1 MGNSNTNTSENNY
14 MEQIKSINID
24 DLDLSKTDAL
34 QLKVLKEMIEKL
46 EKVEKRKSDKIMYKL
61 PAINLCSY
69 SLI

>member
-1 MGNSNTNTSENNY
+1 MGSSGSKPSENSY

-24 DLDLSKTDAL
+24 DLDLSKIDAL
-34 QLKVLKEMIEKL
+34 QLKVLKEMIDKL
-46 EKVEKRKSDKIMYKL
+46 EKVEQRTSDKIMYKL

>member
-24 DLDLSKTDAL
+24 DLDLSKIDAL
-34 QLKVLKEMIEKL
+34 QLKVLKEMIETI

>member
-14 MEQIKSINID
+14 MEQIKSYNID
-24 DLDLSKTDAL
+24 ELDLSKIDAL

>member
-1 MGNSNTNTSENNY
+1 MGSSGSKPSENSY

-24 DLDLSKTDAL
+24 DLDLSKIDAL
-34 QLKVLKEMIEKL
+34 QLKVLKEMIDKL
-46 EKVEKRKSDKIMYKL
+46 EKVEQRKSDKIMYKL

>member
-1 MGNSNTNTSENNY
+1 MGNSNTNTSENNC

-24 DLDLSKTDAL
+24 ELDLSKIDAL

>member
-1 MGNSNTNTSENNY
+1 MGSGGSKPSENSY

-24 DLDLSKTDAL
+24 DLDLSKIDAL
-34 QLKVLKEMIEKL
+34 QLKVLKEMIDKL
-46 EKVEKRKSDKIMYKL
+46 EKVEQRKSDKIMYKL

>member
-1 MGNSNTNTSENNY
+1 MGNSSTKTSENNY

-24 DLDLSKTDAL
+24 DLDLSKIDAL
-34 QLKVLKEMIEKL
+34 QLKVLKEMIDKL

-61 PAINLCSY
+61 PAINSCSY

>member
-1 MGNSNTNTSENNY
+1 MGNSNTNTAENNY

-24 DLDLSKTDAL
+24 ELDLSKIDAL
-34 QLKVLKEMIEKL
+34 QLKVLKETIETL

>member
-1 MGNSNTNTSENNY
+1 MGNSSTKTSENNY

-24 DLDLSKTDAL
+24 DLDLSKIDAL
-34 QLKVLKEMIEKL
+34 QLKVLKEMIEKN

>member
-46 EKVEKRKSDKIMYKL
+46 EKVEERKSDKIMYKL

>member
-24 DLDLSKTDAL
+24 ELDLSKIDAL
-34 QLKVLKEMIEKL
+34 QLKVLKEMIEKR

-61 PAINLCSY
+61 PAITLCQQ
-69 SLI
+69 SLF

>member
-1 MGNSNTNTSENNY
+1 MGNGGSKPSENNY

-24 DLDLSKTDAL
+24 DLDLSKIDAL
-34 QLKVLKEMIEKL
+34 QLKVLKEMIDKL
-46 EKVEKRKSDKIMYKL
+46 EKVEQRKSDKIMYKL

>member
-1 MGNSNTNTSENNY
+1 MGSGGSKTSENNF

-24 DLDLSKTDAL
+24 DLDLSKIDAL
-34 QLKVLKEMIEKL
+34 QLKVLKEIIDKL
-46 EKVEKRKSDKIMYKL
+46 EKVEQRKSDKIMYKL

>member
-24 DLDLSKTDAL
+24 ELDLSKIDAL
-34 QLKVLKEMIEKL
+34 KLKVLKEMIEKL

>member
-24 DLDLSKTDAL
+24 ELDLSKIDAL

-61 PAINLCSY
+61 PAITLCQQ
-69 SLI
+69 SLF

>member
-24 DLDLSKTDAL
+24 ELDLSKIDAL

-46 EKVEKRKSDKIMYKL
+46 EKVEKRKSLIKL
-61 PAINLCSY
+61 CISY
-69 SLI
+69 LLLIYVHIH

>member
-1 MGNSNTNTSENNY
+1 MGNSSTKTSENNY

-24 DLDLSKTDAL
+24 DLDLSKIDAL
-34 QLKVLKEMIEKL
+34 QLKVLKEMIDKL

>member
-1 MGNSNTNTSENNY
+1 

-24 DLDLSKTDAL
+24 ELDLSKIDAL
-34 QLKVLKEMIEKL
+34 QLKVLKEIIEKL